1 MRMPIPAAA
10 NAGDAAQNPKTDKGD
25 PLAGFQPW
33 IFKLLPLH
41 PAHAGSSHHPALPRL
56 LKQLPIRLTSLLPP
70 QRLRGNK
77 V

>member
-41 PAHAGSSHHPALPRL
+41 SRTQTDGAALIWDIAEGRAGMA
-56 LKQLPIRLTSLLPP
+56 
-70 QRLRGNK
+70 N
-77 V
+77 